1 MGNGYAMTDRNI
13 DLSSTIIKL
22 HEQQQYMR
30 DYRIHSVVYLRLH
43 IPKEGDGFLLLYK
56 RMEAQGRFRR
66 PRNSEEVRSLTW
78 QQFNWLMSGMEI
90 EQPKF
95 RYCTKKEEK
104 LKQIPSCGCFAHL
117 RRYFVEAVPKGKEL
131 DYSNPAAQGVQYI
144 NRLFEQE
151 RYSASKN
158 HTPEQRY
165 AYRLEKEKRYW
176 MHSGNGSRSSL
187 QRREHV
193 WRRR

>member
-1 MGNGYAMTDRNI
+1 MDQLKEEPDGHSIYMFCGKRYDR
-13 DLSSTIIKL
+13 LKAL
-22 HEQQQYMR
+22 
-30 DYRIHSVVYLRLH
+30 LW
-43 IPKEGDGFLLLYK
+43 EGDGFLLRHK
-56 RMEAQGRFRR
+56 RMEAQGRFRW

-131 DYSNPAAQGVQYI
+131 DYSNPAVQGVQYI

>member
-13 DLSSTIIKL
+13 DLSFTIIKL

-30 DYRIHSVVYLRLH
+30 DYRSHSVVYLRLH

-78 QQFNWLMSGMEI
+78 QQFNWLMSGLEI